1 MRGEGGCCLASLY
14 CSTAIMLS
22 TVFSAVLS
30 SLNLLTTAAV
40 VLALFLGSRAWVE
53 KEEKEPWVK
62 LFVHAA

>member
-1 MRGEGGCCLASLY
+1 
-14 CSTAIMLS
+14 MLS